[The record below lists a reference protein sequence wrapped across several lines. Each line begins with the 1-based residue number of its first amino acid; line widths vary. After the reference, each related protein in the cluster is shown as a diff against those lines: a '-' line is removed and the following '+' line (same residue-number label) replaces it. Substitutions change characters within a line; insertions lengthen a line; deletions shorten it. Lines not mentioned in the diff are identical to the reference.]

1 MEKCSIIFLLTIL
14 FSVAYGES
22 QTCRSVTTTTCDD
35 KSFFPSSPDNA
46 VKRGKMG
53 AKGEKG
59 ERGPT
64 GPDQNGF
71 VLKFSEA
78 TAKHDEEINELQT
91 SKLAHSSLLSELSEL
106 YLTQNTAL
114 LMQNKT
120 IKSWINMLEKQ
131 NNKINNLMM
140 SVNELNSC
148 ETPNVKLATKNST
161 SIVAHK
167 TTVKYSC
174 KMYYE
179 PEGEPIRKCLNGKFK
194 PSFHSNPLTCTR
206 KRLTWKAAKKYC
218 EEYDLFMVMTGTETT
233 DKRKELCSRNSLSG
247 WVWIGIN
254 KETGHWKLSDGSS
267 LPDTFQYNWRA
278 GGTDHTRGS
287 DYMAVY
293 CGKYSNYGK
302 LYNMP
307 SGNVFPFICQY

>member
-1 MEKCSIIFLLTIL
+1 MEKCSIILLLTIL

-140 SVNELNSC
+140 SVNELNSKFILNRC
-148 ETPNVKLATKNST
+148 CLSSNLHMILIVSIKKL
-161 SIVAHK
+161 
-167 TTVKYSC
+167 
-174 KMYYE
+174 
-179 PEGEPIRKCLNGKFK
+179 
-194 PSFHSNPLTCTR
+194 
-206 KRLTWKAAKKYC
+206 
-218 EEYDLFMVMTGTETT
+218 
-233 DKRKELCSRNSLSG
+233 LS
-247 WVWIGIN
+247 
-254 KETGHWKLSDGSS
+254 
-267 LPDTFQYNWRA
+267 
-278 GGTDHTRGS
+278 
-287 DYMAVY
+287 
-293 CGKYSNYGK
+293 
-302 LYNMP
+302 
-307 SGNVFPFICQY
+307 